1 MYSEEQLAEI
11 KKAMASGLTKV
22 RLASGDELSY
32 RSLAEMK
39 EVVRTIEKNLGT
51 PKPRRRMGYAMRVNK
66 GL

>member
-1 MYSEEQLAEI
+1 MYSEAQLEEI

-22 RLASGDELSY
+22 RLSSGDELTY

-39 EVVRTIEKNLGT
+39 EVVRTIENNLGNK
-51 PKPRRRMGYAMRVNK
+51 KPRRRMGYAMRVNK